1 MNQSV
6 ESLQANVERLN
17 AYKSKL
23 VLFPKAGEKGVK
35 TELPSVS
42 QVSGVLMPIE
52 KSSPKVEFMEVT
64 PELKKRSAFMG
75 LRQARNDAHN
85 YGRRAKRAAEAAE
98 KEE

>member
-23 VLFPKAGEKGVK
+23 VLFPKAGEKAT
-35 TELPSVS
+35 TEVPSVS
-42 QVSGVLMPIE
+42 QLSGVVMPIE

-64 PELKKRSAFMG
+64 PELKKRCAFMG
-75 LRQARNDAHN
+75 LRQALNDAHN